1 MRFKQL
7 KFWNETAILSLQSG
21 VSCFVFHEV
30 AVFFVFEIGS
40 LPITSAFESLMTTKH
55 SITVCR

>member
-7 KFWNETAILSLQSG
+7 KVWNETAILSLQSG
-21 VSCFVFHEV
+21 ASCFVFHEV

-40 LPITSAFESLMTTKH
+40 LPITSAFESLMTT
-55 SITVCR
+55 